1 MAKKIKSLKNIQGF
15 DTSVGKIL
23 PFGNLKNILKNTND
37 SMYENIVTD
46 NQTSWNID
54 INKLEN
60 EIRDW
65 VIEDIIIET
74 IPFPESRQEELL
86 NSARGWFNQWFIDTF
101 KNSRQFRS
109 SNAQGFFQ
117 DFYNTLADSLYDSPK
132 PLSTITSESLKKM
145 FFDIFNG
152 MRKKFVKQQEEISS
166 LDTVS
171 LN

>member
-60 EIRDW
+60 EIRD
-65 VIEDIIIET
+65 
-74 IPFPESRQEELL
+74 
-86 NSARGWFNQWFIDTF
+86 
-101 KNSRQFRS
+101 
-109 SNAQGFFQ
+109 
-117 DFYNTLADSLYDSPK
+117 
-132 PLSTITSESLKKM
+132 
-145 FFDIFNG
+145 
-152 MRKKFVKQQEEISS
+152 
-166 LDTVS
+166 
-171 LN
+171 